1 LRLYAIGIIN
11 SAAKICKQ
19 SSGLTIHAIDLQ
31 KHRRLVV
38 SQVLNFGTKEA
49 TDWLFKVYG
58 KDKVREIA
66 SEIPTGQWDKK
77 SLALWSLVLDFTT
90 KSRAERILNG

>member
-1 LRLYAIGIIN
+1 MLPKYVKAVLWSYD
-11 SAAKICKQ
+11 
-19 SSGLTIHAIDLQ
+19 TDAIDLQ

-58 KDKVREIA
+58 KDTVREIA
-66 SEIPTGQWDKK
+66 REIPTGQWDKK
-77 SLALWSLVLDFTT
+77 SLALWSLVLGFTT